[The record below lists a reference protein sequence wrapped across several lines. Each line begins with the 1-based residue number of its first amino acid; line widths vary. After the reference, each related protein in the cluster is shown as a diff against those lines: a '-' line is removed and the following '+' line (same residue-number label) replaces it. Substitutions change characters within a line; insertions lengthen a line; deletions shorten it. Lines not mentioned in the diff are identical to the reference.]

1 MGQAKSHT
9 LQKEIRALAPHLN
22 FTSIND
28 NLYNPKFND
37 RFYMQFDVLISAL
50 DNLKAREH
58 LAAQATRNN
67 KPLID
72 AGTMSYNGQAYA
84 SIRFLTSCHNCHPH
98 TNQEPAEGVCL
109 IRSRPERPIHCATYA
124 KNFYQSFFASDSQQT
139 MSDRLK
145 PEKFLF
151 EVSKDSPQEKLRAIP
166 TAPSGSEGDHHRT
179 RSSRTA
185 SGTHRGSRGY

>member
-1 MGQAKSHT
+1 
-9 LQKEIRALAPHLN
+9 
-22 FTSIND
+22 
-28 NLYNPKFND
+28 
-37 RFYMQFDVLISAL
+37 MQFDVLISAL

-84 SIRFLTSCHNCHPH
+84 SIRFLTSCHNCYQNKHEE
-98 TNQEPAEGVCL
+98 QAEGVCL

-124 KNFYQSFFASDSQQT
+124 KNFYQAFFAADSQQT

-145 PEKFLF
+145 PERFLDKM
-151 EVSKDSPQEKLRAIP
+151 SKDS
-166 TAPSGSEGDHHRT
+166 SE
-179 RSSRTA
+179 
-185 SGTHRGSRGY
+185 